1 MIIDDARK
9 KYVAMG
15 NLQSRLPPGRRWL
28 EAALPSELVEVSA
41 MWVEVRVEGLV
52 LARLGALA

>member
-1 MIIDDARK
+1 
-9 KYVAMG
+9 MG

-28 EAALPSELVEVSA
+28 GGALPSELVDVSA
-41 MWVEVRVEGLV
+41 MWVEVRAEGLV